1 MRARVLL
8 IVFLLGPA
16 VAKSGE
22 ITSAELMGEWI
33 GGTSSIPMEY
43 TFRADHSFHYAGG
56 DVLGAGT
63 WKIHDGKK
71 LELIYHYGTK
81 PISSS
86 SGRHW
91 FLIDSISKGRVRVRR
106 YSRLNGQL
114 LPAEVWTKQ
123 R

>member
-1 MRARVLL
+1 MLL
-8 IVFLLGPA
+8 IILLLGLA
-16 VAKSGE
+16 VAASGE
-22 ITSAELMGEWI
+22 VTSADLVGKWI
-33 GGTSSIPMEY
+33 GGSRSVPVDY
-43 TFRADHSFHYAGG
+43 TFRADHAFHCAGG
-56 DVLGAGT
+56 DVVGAGT
-63 WKIHDGKK
+63 WRIHGGKK

-86 SGRHW
+86 SGRDW